1 MPPVKLK
8 KSTTL
13 AALLAAALGAFSLAT
28 ALADS
33 NSINFE
39 PPTYSLGSP
48 NGQDGWV
55 ALGSAGAGCAPY
67 DHKIDSA
74 PSFGAPAS
82 FGSQSLRISNA
93 VTSGCFGDQTF
104 SKPLNNEAGEPG
116 ALSGGMSSGPRQ
128 TFYSAEWTFVSTT
141 PTAEQSGLSVVVS
154 PDRGDGAR
162 MSWIQMADAP
172 GGLEVNFYDY
182 RDNAPFGSNSN
193 QAAGCDAE
201 DDFFFTPVATGL
213 DRSVPHTVKVVMQF
227 VAGPRNDVVQV
238 YVDGVL
244 KHTGTS
250 WEDYFRWCEE
260 TNESRTVDS
269 MLFRTGGAAAPAT
282 NGFGFL
288 FDGLKQA
295 SGSAPT
301 SKEQCKGDGWQS
313 FVLPRT
319 FKNQGDCIQYV
330 NTGK

>member
-1 MPPVKLK
+1 MKLRK
-8 KSTTL
+8 TSATAAVLVVAL
-13 AALLAAALGAFSLAT
+13 AAFSLAT

-39 PPTYSLGSP
+39 PPTYTLGSP

-74 PSFGAPAS
+74 PAFGAPAS
-82 FGSQSLRISNA
+82 FGSQSLRVSNA

-104 SKPLNNEAGEPG
+104 SKPLANEAGEPG
-116 ALSGGMSSGPRQ
+116 ALSGGMSTGPRQ
-128 TFYSAEWTFVSTT
+128 SFYSAEWTFVSTK
-141 PTAEQSGLSVVVS
+141 PTAEQPGLSVVLS

-162 MSWIQMADAP
+162 MNWIQLADTPA
-172 GGLEVNFYDY
+172 GIDVNFFDY
-182 RDNAPFGSNSN
+182 RDNSPFGSPSN
-193 QAAGCDAE
+193 QTAGCDVE
-201 DDFFFTPVATGL
+201 DDFFFTAVATGL

-238 YVDGVL
+238 YVDGAL
-244 KHTGTS
+244 AHTGTS
-250 WEDYFRWCEE
+250 WEDYFRWCEA

-269 MLFRTGGAAAPAT
+269 TLFRTGGDPAPGT

-295 SGSAPT
+295 SGNAPA
-301 SKEQCKGDGWQS
+301 SKEQCKGNGWQS
-313 FVLPRT
+313 FAFPRA
-319 FKNQGDCIQYV
+319 FKNQGDCIQYF

>member
-1 MPPVKLK
+1 MKIRKTPV
-8 KSTTL
+8 
-13 AALLAAALGAFSLAT
+13 LAAALAV
-28 ALADS
+28 ALAAFALVVASAAS
-33 NSINFE
+33 NSVNFE
-39 PPTYSLGSP
+39 PPTYTLGSP

-55 ALGSAGAGCAPY
+55 ALGSAGSGCAPY

-104 SKPLNNEAGEPG
+104 SKPLADGAGESS
-116 ALSGGMSSGPRQ
+116 ALDGGMSGGTRQPYYSG
-128 TFYSAEWTFVSTT
+128 EWTFISTT
-141 PTAEQSGLSVVVS
+141 PNAQQSGLSVVVS

-162 MSWIQMADAP
+162 MSWVQMADTPA
-172 GGLEVNFYDY
+172 GVDVNFFDY
-182 RDNAPFGSNSN
+182 RDNAPYGSPSN

-201 DDFFFTPVATGL
+201 DDFYFTAVATGL
-213 DRSVPHTVKVVMQF
+213 DRTVPHTVKVVMQF
-227 VAGPRNDVVQV
+227 VPGPRNDVVQV

-244 KHTGTS
+244 MHTGTS
-250 WEDYFRWCEE
+250 WEDYFRWCEA

-269 MLFRTGGAAAPAT
+269 LLFRTGGGAAPAT
-282 NGFGFL
+282 FGYGFL
-288 FDGLKQA
+288 FDGISQA
-295 SGSAPT
+295 SGNAPA
-301 SKEQCKGDGWQS
+301 SKDQCKGNGWQS
-313 FVLPRT
+313 FLFPRQ

>member
-1 MPPVKLK
+1 VKIRK
-8 KSTTL
+8 TS
-13 AALLAAALGAFSLAT
+13 LLAATVVAALAAFSLAT

-39 PPTYSLGSP
+39 PPTYTLGSP

-55 ALGSAGAGCAPY
+55 ALGSAGMGCAPY
-67 DHKIDSA
+67 DHAIAST
-74 PSFGAPAS
+74 PSFPGAPAS
-82 FGSQSLRISNA
+82 FGSQSLRVSNA

-104 SKPLNNEAGEPG
+104 SKPLNNEAGEPT
-116 ALSGGMSSGPRQ
+116 ALNGGMSGGTRQ
-128 TFYSAEWTFVSTT
+128 SNYSAEWTFASTT
-141 PTAEQSGLSVVVS
+141 PGAQQPGLSVVVS

-162 MSWIQMADAP
+162 MSWIQMTDTP
-172 GGLEVNFYDY
+172 TGLAVNFYDY

-193 QAAGCDAE
+193 QAAGCDVE

-213 DRSVPHTVKVVMQF
+213 ARNVPHTVKVVMAF
-227 VAGPRNDVVQV
+227 VPGPRNDVVQV

-250 WEDYFRWCEE
+250 WEDYFRWCEA

-269 MLFRTGGAAAPAT
+269 MLFRTGGDPAPST
-282 NGFGFL
+282 YGFGFL

-295 SGSAPT
+295 SGNAPAT
-301 SKEQCKGDGWQS
+301 KEQCKGDGWQS
-313 FVLPRT
+313 FAFPRT
-319 FKNQGDCIQYV
+319 FKNQGDCIQYF